1 LLDIV
6 CKGLGVERRK
16 HKRIKF
22 MRKVAIRR
30 DDGAT
35 LSLDVLDYSM
45 GGMALVSKKSFNPGE
60 KLYLESI
67 MTLDG
72 DFREMDM
79 NAEVRYVK
87 KQFEEFA
94 LGIQFV

>member
-1 LLDIV
+1 M
-6 CKGLGVERRK
+6 ERRK

-22 MRKVAIRR
+22 MRKVAVRR
-30 DDGAT
+30 SDGEE

-45 GGMALVSKKSFNPGE
+45 GGMGLASKQAFQAGE
-60 KLYLESI
+60 RLYLQSI

-72 DFREMDM
+72 DIREMNM

-87 KQFEEFA
+87 NQFEEYA
-94 LGIQFV
+94 LGVQFL